1 MNHVNFLSL
10 DNDGRKTSKC
20 QVSFMSLIFVLK
32 CRSLNQSLLES
43 EIEKQKKKLNWNEVK
58 EAKSRLS
65 STFC

>member
-10 DNDGRKTSKC
+10 DNDDRKTSKC

-43 EIEKQKKKLNWNEVK
+43 EIEKQKKLNWNEVK

>member
-1 MNHVNFLSL
+1 MHHVNFLSL

-43 EIEKQKKKLNWNEVK
+43 EIEKQKKLNWNEVK

>member
-10 DNDGRKTSKC
+10 DNDSRKTSKC
-20 QVSFMSLIFVLK
+20 QVSFMSLIFALK
-32 CRSLNQSLLES
+32 CISKSILITIRDRET
-43 EIEKQKKKLNWNEVK
+43 KKKLNWNEVK

>member
-1 MNHVNFLSL
+1 MNHVNFLSF
-10 DNDGRKTSKC
+10 DNDGRKPSKC

-32 CRSLNQSLLES
+32 CISKSILITIRDRET
-43 EIEKQKKKLNWNEVK
+43 KKKLNWNEVK